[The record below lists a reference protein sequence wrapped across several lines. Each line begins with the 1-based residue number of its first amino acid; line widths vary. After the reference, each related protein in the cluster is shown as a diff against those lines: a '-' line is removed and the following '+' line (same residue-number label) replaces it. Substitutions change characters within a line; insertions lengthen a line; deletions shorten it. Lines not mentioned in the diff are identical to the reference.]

1 MKPHTLT
8 FVLPALLLA
17 ACAASDPGA
26 APARVAD
33 GVWVGGNGMT
43 LYVFD
48 KDVAGSGRSACN
60 GACAANWPPLAA
72 AADAPAGGDWTTIR
86 RDDGSRQWAWRGRP
100 LYFWSKD
107 TQPGQRS
114 GDGFNQ
120 VWHVARAG

>member
-1 MKPHTLT
+1 MKPHPLT

>member
-1 MKPHTLT
+1 MKPHPLT

-72 AADAPAGGDWTTIR
+72 AADAPAGGD
-86 RDDGSRQWAWRGRP
+86 
-100 LYFWSKD
+100 
-107 TQPGQRS
+107 
-114 GDGFNQ
+114 
-120 VWHVARAG
+120 

>member
-1 MKPHTLT
+1 MKPHPLT

-26 APARVAD
+26 ATARVAD
-33 GVWVGGNGMT
+33 GVWVGGNGRT

-48 KDVAGSGRSACN
+48 KDVAGSGKSACN
-60 GACAANWPPLAA
+60 GPCAANWPPLAA
-72 AADAPAGGDWTTIR
+72 AAEAPAGGEWTTIR
-86 RDDGSRQWAWRGRP
+86 RDDGSLQWAYRGKP